1 MILQLYEDHEA
12 NYELMRQ
19 VPLRRLGD
27 PEDMAACAAFLCS
40 EDAAYVTGETMVAA
54 GGMLSHL

>member
-1 MILQLYEDHEA
+1 MYEDAEA
-12 NYELMRQ
+12 NAELMRH
-19 VPLRRLGD
+19 VPLKRLGSAA
-27 PEDMAACAAFLCS
+27 DMAACAAFLCS